1 MTTTL
6 ENVPLS
12 VGLSVAKL
20 RSVIASLAE
29 NIEGLQ
35 TRQIEN
41 DEKFKEFQKEIELS
55 HAKEPSQNAIESAD
69 VTSSKV
75 DTSAITLE
83 NAKLRKDLEEA
94 VHIIE
99 SKTQS
104 IESLNKKV
112 LLVESDLAQK
122 DKELSQK
129 NSQLKNVDMMIS
141 VFQKNMALVR
151 SQFSEVQ
158 ERFHKEQSSVDKLK
172 KTHENMVRAQKA
184 YQEDIGKLTLE
195 SKMKQLKINTQEEKI
210 VEMYSNLREQTAL
223 LEETKLK
230 LKSISF
236 IPFYYYT
243 LLLPIFLN

>member
-1 MTTTL
+1 
-6 ENVPLS
+6 
-12 VGLSVAKL
+12 
-20 RSVIASLAE
+20 
-29 NIEGLQ
+29 
-35 TRQIEN
+35 
-41 DEKFKEFQKEIELS
+41 
-55 HAKEPSQNAIESAD
+55 
-69 VTSSKV
+69 V

-158 ERFHKEQSSVDKLK
+158 ERFHKEQSSGTRSPDLCNKRTNDNCLVDKLK

-184 YQEDIGKLTLE
+184 YQGKLWSGDGGSDQIGSLEDIGKLTLE